1 MIAEEF
7 ARISPVIGQGCIET
21 FLMVVIALSIATLVG
36 VPLGVLLVVT
46 RSDSI
51 LGKNPLLHMIN
62 LMINTLVNIFR
73 AIPFI
78 ILIIW
83 VMPVTRIISGVT
95 YGVQGALFPLI
106 LYTAPFIAR
115 VTESTLLEV
124 NKGIIE
130 AFVALGASPWQI
142 ITRVLLRESRSG
154 LILALTTAA
163 VSLIGATAM
172 AGIVGAGGLGDVALR
187 YGYQRYDDI
196 IMTAVVILLVIIV
209 QAVQSFGNYLAHS
222 LRK

>member
-7 ARISPVIGQGCIET
+7 ARISPIIGQGCIET

-172 AGIVGAGGLGDVALR
+172 AGTVGAGGLGDVALR

>member
-1 MIAEEF
+1 MFTEEI
-7 ARISPVIGQGCIET
+7 ARISPVLGQGCVET
-21 FLMVVIALSIATLVG
+21 FLMVVIALSVATLIG

-46 RSDSI
+46 RPDSI
-51 LGKNPLLHMIN
+51 LGENALLRTVN
-62 LMINTLVNIFR
+62 LIVNTLVNIFR

-95 YGVQGALFPLI
+95 YGIQGALFPLI

-154 LILALTTAA
+154 LVLALTTAT

-172 AGIVGAGGLGDVALR
+172 AGAVGAGGLGDVALR
-187 YGYQRYDDI
+187 YGYQRYDDV
-196 IMTAVVILLVIIV
+196 IMTAVVILLIIIV
-209 QAVQSFGNYLAHS
+209 QVVQSFGNYLAQS

>member
-7 ARISPVIGQGCIET
+7 ARISPIIGQGCIET

>member
-7 ARISPVIGQGCIET
+7 ARISPIIGQGCIET

-62 LMINTLVNIFR
+62 FMINTLVNIFR

-172 AGIVGAGGLGDVALR
+172 AGTVGAGGLGDVALR